1 MKAVKGN
8 IRRYHIESVIHSD
21 QLATVYKAFAR
32 HRAGKSLRRRYYALL
47 SVESTA
53 SFSDFNNAL
62 QHSLITATTP
72 LRIEEEFVLEGIQYV
87 VVAKGEAKK
96 RRVNPLQPYYNKGYL
111 MLVLAAIIFI
121 LLIVKHFQ

>member
-1 MKAVKGN
+1 M
-8 IRRYHIESVIHSD
+8 
-21 QLATVYKAFAR
+21 
-32 HRAGKSLRRRYYALL
+32 
-47 SVESTA
+47 ESTA
-53 SFSDFNNAL
+53 SLSDFNNAL